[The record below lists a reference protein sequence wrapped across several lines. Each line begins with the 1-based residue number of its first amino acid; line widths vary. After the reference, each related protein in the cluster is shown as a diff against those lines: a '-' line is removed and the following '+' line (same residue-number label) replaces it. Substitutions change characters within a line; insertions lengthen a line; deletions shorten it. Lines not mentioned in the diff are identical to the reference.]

1 MLSISA
7 VSRAEKNKLST
18 DSVFLIMLEIQLPS
32 VVRLVYNNE
41 DITWK
46 GNVWQSFPMKL
57 GEANEESNGSDPNL
71 SVQVDNVAQGMT
83 YYVEDAKGAVGTP
96 VILRV
101 VNSENLPNGEADLEE
116 YYVVTECKVNEQWV
130 TFTLGNEYSAR
141 TRRPLYRYMKNN
153 CPFAYKGLRCGYS
166 GGIASCQHT
175 LQDCRNHGN
184 SERFG
189 GFPGIDQKG
198 VYMNNG

>member
-41 DITWK
+41 DVTWK

-83 YYVEDAKGAVGTP
+83 YYVEDANGAVGTP

-153 CPFAYKGLRCGYS
+153 CPFAYKGLRCGYA

-184 SERFG
+184 SKRFG

-198 VYMNNG
+198 VYMNG

>member
-32 VVRLVYNNE
+32 IVRLVYNNE
-41 DITWK
+41 DVTWK
-46 GNVWQSFPMKL
+46 GNVWQAFPMKL
-57 GEANEESNGSDPNL
+57 GEASEESNGSDPNL

-83 YYVEDAKGAVGTP
+83 YYVEEAGGAVGTS

-116 YYVVTECKVNEQWV
+116 YYVVTECKVTEQWV

-153 CPFAYKGLRCGYS
+153 CPFTYKGLRCGYS
-166 GGIASCQHT
+166 GSSGSCNHT
-175 LQDCRNHGN
+175 LQDCRSHGN
-184 SERFG
+184 SKRFG

-198 VYMNNG
+198 VYMNG

>member
-41 DITWK
+41 NITWK

-198 VYMNNG
+198 VYMNG

>member
-18 DSVFLIMLEIQLPS
+18 DSVFLILLEIQLAS

-46 GNVWQSFPMKL
+46 GNTWQAFPMKL
-57 GEANEESNGSDPNL
+57 GEASEESNGSDPNI

-83 YYVEDAKGAVGTP
+83 YYVEESGGAVGTP

-116 YYVVTECKVNEQWV
+116 YYVVTECEVNEQWV

-141 TRRPLYRYMKNN
+141 TRRPMYRYMKNS
-153 CPFAYKGLRCGYS
+153 CPFVYKGVRCGYNGGS
-166 GGIASCQHT
+166 GSCNHT

-184 SERFG
+184 SKRFG

-198 VYMNNG
+198 VYGNV

>member
-198 VYMNNG
+198 VYMNG

>member
-198 VYMNNG
+198 VYING

>member
-1 MLSISA
+1 
-7 VSRAEKNKLST
+7 
-18 DSVFLIMLEIQLPS
+18 
-32 VVRLVYNNE
+32 
-41 DITWK
+41 
-46 GNVWQSFPMKL
+46 MKL

>member
-41 DITWK
+41 DVVWK
-46 GNVWQSFPMKL
+46 GNTWQSFPMKL
-57 GEANEESNGSDPNL
+57 AEASEESNGADPNL

-141 TRRPLYRYMKNN
+141 TRRPLDRYMKNN
-153 CPFAYKGLRCGYS
+153 C
-166 GGIASCQHT
+166 
-175 LQDCRNHGN
+175 
-184 SERFG
+184 
-189 GFPGIDQKG
+189 
-198 VYMNNG
+198 

>member
-7 VSRAEKNKLST
+7 VSKAEKNKLST
-18 DSVFLIMLEIQLPS
+18 GSAFLILLEIQLPS

-41 DITWK
+41 DITWN
-46 GNVWQSFPMKL
+46 GYTWQSFPMKL
-57 GEANEESNGSDPNL
+57 SEASEESNGSDPNL

-83 YYVEDAKGAVGTP
+83 YYVEEAGGAVDTP

-153 CPFAYKGLRCGYS
+153 CPFAYKGLRCGYA
-166 GGIASCQHT
+166 GGAAACNHT
-175 LQDCRNHGN
+175 LQDCRNRGN
-184 SERFG
+184 SHRFG

-198 VYMNNG
+198 VYANV